1 MSEEEKKFSDYIYK
15 VENMVDEF
23 AIAFISFGAIF
34 VTVWAVLFQN
44 VGMVTLGERVIA
56 PWIGTLALMLIA
68 RELWFINRKMNIRGE
83 E

>member
-1 MSEEEKKFSDYIYK
+1 MSEEKDKFSDYMYK

-23 AIAFISFGAIF
+23 TIAFLSFGAIF
-34 VTVWAVLFQN
+34 VSVWAILFQD

-68 RELWFINRKMNIRGE
+68 RELWFINRKMDFRGE

>member
-1 MSEEEKKFSDYIYK
+1 MSEDKKTFSDYMYQ

-23 AIAFISFGAIF
+23 VIAFLSFGAVF
-34 VTVWAVLFQN
+34 VAVWAILFQD

-68 RELWFINRKMNIRGE
+68 REMWFINRKMDGGGE